1 MAGKSD
7 EPDRRP
13 AETLRA
19 AGIWRSFDG
28 VHALDGVTL
37 ELARH
42 EVVGLI
48 GPNGAGK
55 STLVNIITGF
65 DVPDKGQVF
74 LGEEDVTGWA
84 PHRLGRQGLA
94 RTFQATH
101 SFQGLTVRENIEV
114 SAIGSGATPAAASG
128 TADQLLEMLDLEET
142 QQQPAGILPHG
153 HERKLGVARALATNP
168 SFVLMD
174 EPAAGLHEGEVFEFA
189 AVIRNVRDEHNVG
202 VLLIDHNIGL
212 ILDVC
217 DRIEVLDQGRTIA
230 AGSPDDIRNH
240 DAVATAYLGTINVE
254 EDGDD

>member
-1 MAGKSD
+1 MAVNTD
-7 EPDRRP
+7 DPDRWP
-13 AETLRA
+13 AESLRA
-19 AGIWRSFDG
+19 TGIWRSFEG
-28 VHALDGVTL
+28 VQALAGVTL
-37 ELARH
+37 ELGRH

-65 DVPDKGQVF
+65 DVPDRGAIF
-74 LGEEDVTGWA
+74 LGDEDITGST
-84 PHRLGRQGLA
+84 PHRLGRRGLA

-114 SAIGSGATPAAASG
+114 SALGSGAEPSTAAS
-128 TADQLLEMLDLEET
+128 TADRLLEMLDLT
-142 QQQPAGILPHG
+142 GSQTQPAGILPHG

-174 EPAAGLHEGEVFEFA
+174 EPAAGLHEGEVIEFA
-189 AVIRNVRDEHNVG
+189 SVIRDVRDEHRAG

-217 DRIEVLDQGRTIA
+217 ERIEVLDQGRTIA
-230 AGSPDDIRNH
+230 SGPPDEIRGN
-240 DAVATAYLGTINVE
+240 DAVATAYLGTIGTE
-254 EDGDD
+254 ESDD